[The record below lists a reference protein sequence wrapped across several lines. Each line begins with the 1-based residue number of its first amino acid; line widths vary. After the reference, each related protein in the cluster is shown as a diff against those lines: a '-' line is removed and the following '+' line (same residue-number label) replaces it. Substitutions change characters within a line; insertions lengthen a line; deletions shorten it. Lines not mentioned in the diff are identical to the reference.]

1 MVWSV
6 CILQFACIKL
16 NDYSCPMSLKLCYS
30 QMDRGWMYLETM
42 AAVFMK
48 GIDSFVKATKAYAGS
63 NVLSSK
69 GYIHCPCVDCK
80 NEKAFRIHDV
90 EQIRYHLLSRGFM
103 KNYKVWN
110 MHGEEGDNL
119 PKETIQG
126 PLPKTAANEI
136 VQQTIHETV
145 GETM

>member
-1 MVWSV
+1 
-6 CILQFACIKL
+6 
-16 NDYSCPMSLKLCYS
+16 MSLKLCYS
-30 QMDRGWMYLETM
+30 QMDRGWMYLET
-42 AAVFMK
+42 VIVTFME

-80 NEKAFRIHDV
+80 NEKAFRIRDI

-119 PKETIQG
+119 TKETIHG
-126 PLPKTAANEI
+126 PLPETTTNETL
-136 VQQTIHETV
+136 QQTIHETV